1 MFYYFFLIFKAIK
14 IYGFLE
20 HVVEFYDEPN
30 IISSWDGMWKNT
42 YCVIEYNCFFK
53 DKNGVYQY
61 HTGKDKLE
69 KLSYNPQFFDG
80 KGLLKL
86 K

>member
-1 MFYYFFLIFKAIK
+1 MLLNFMMNLILFL
-14 IYGFLE
+14 LE
-20 HVVEFYDEPN
+20 M
-30 IISSWDGMWKNT
+30 GCGKNT

-69 KLSYNPQFFDG
+69 KLSYVPKSFTEES
-80 KGLLKL
+80 LLKL
-86 K
+86 LNKKK

>member
-69 KLSYNPQFFDG
+69 KLLYNPQFFDG